1 MKQRLLAVAVLTGV
15 CGLAQADNLSNA
27 NGSSI
32 DIFQVA
38 NTVSTGGTVDIISVD
53 QAQVNL
59 VSGNS
64 DSNAIT
70 ITQSVAAKANVVMGA
85 QLPDDGGNGSNS
97 MSAGSRATGE
107 ILDIS
112 AAAIG
117 QLNSTFDNSDAAAMN
132 GSNTVTVTQDGEG
145 AVANLAIDGSG
156 NTVTLTQAVAGS
168 VVNAV
173 ISATGTA
180 YTIAQ

>member
-1 MKQRLLAVAVLTGV
+1 MKQRFLAVAVLTGV

-38 NTVSTGGTVDIISVD
+38 NTVSNGGTVDITSVD

-64 DSNAIT
+64 DSNTIAIT
-70 ITQSVAAKANVVMGA
+70 QTAALTRANVVMGA
-85 QLPDDGGNGSNS
+85 QLPDGGN
-97 MSAGSRATGE
+97 MSAGDRGTGAIE
-107 ILDIS
+107 DIS

-132 GSNTVTVTQDGEG
+132 GSNIVTVNQDGEG